1 MTTLSKHQPGA
12 GQGVEFQSRQSHT
25 GTKGAGECE
34 KLFIPLLTCSH
45 MKTHIILWKM
55 RNVNLGMCLKVKQ
68 CSFVKLRLPNPIRC
82 EFVKMCYLCFTSSL
96 YKHCFKSYPT
106 FSMTVSRKTVGLEG
120 YTDPTFISPALCCW
134 SVVLKTKTW
143 LKDHYSVWKLGLERS
158 HKSVFEHL
166 YQNEQKSMF
175 YKSVPNKN
183 LSLTLWILMRLLFNP
198 DHSRNVTSHFSPIM
212 ATPTS
217 NQQETKTQ
225 KQTEK
230 HLMNNQFWSD
240 CAGCVLRLDL
250 THIIRCKTSSVQHVS
265 LSQVYV
271 VYASGLFLYV
281 LKEYSC
287 MTYRLDS
294 SNKSTSIN
302 ISIRDQSSFSLQFII

>member
-1 MTTLSKHQPGA
+1 MRETIHTSAHM
-12 GQGVEFQSRQSHT
+12 QSHEDAHHSVGDEECQSWHVSQSET
-25 GTKGAGECE
+25 MFFCQVKTAESHQMWVCQDVLSLFHVVSLQTLFQILSDFFNDSQQKDSWAGGLRWSNFHISCA
-34 KLFIPLLTCSH
+34 LLW
-45 MKTHIILWKM
+45 I
-55 RNVNLGMCLKVKQ
+55 
-68 CSFVKLRLPNPIRC
+68 
-82 EFVKMCYLCFTSSL
+82 
-96 YKHCFKSYPT
+96 
-106 FSMTVSRKTVGLEG
+106 
-120 YTDPTFISPALCCW
+120 CCW

-143 LKDHYSVWKLGLERS
+143 LKDHYSAWKLGLERS
-158 HKSVFEHL
+158 HESVFEHL

-250 THIIRCKTSSVQHVS
+250 THIIRCKTSSIQHVS

>member
-120 YTDPTFISPALCCW
+120 YADPTFISPALCCG
-134 SVVLKTKTW
+134 SVVDL
-143 LKDHYSVWKLGLERS
+143 
-158 HKSVFEHL
+158 
-166 YQNEQKSMF
+166 
-175 YKSVPNKN
+175 
-183 LSLTLWILMRLLFNP
+183 LSLRQRHDLKIITAPENLVQNVHTSLSLNICTKM
-198 DHSRNVTSHFSPIM
+198 SRNQCFISQFQI
-212 ATPTS
+212 
-217 NQQETKTQ
+217 KT
-225 KQTEK
+225 
-230 HLMNNQFWSD
+230 
-240 CAGCVLRLDL
+240 
-250 THIIRCKTSSVQHVS
+250 
-265 LSQVYV
+265 
-271 VYASGLFLYV
+271 
-281 LKEYSC
+281 
-287 MTYRLDS
+287 
-294 SNKSTSIN
+294 
-302 ISIRDQSSFSLQFII
+302 

>member
-1 MTTLSKHQPGA
+1 MRETIHTSAHM
-12 GQGVEFQSRQSHT
+12 QSHEDALHSVGDEECQSWHVSQSET
-25 GTKGAGECE
+25 MFFCQVKTAESHQMWVCQDVLSLFHVVSLQTLFQILSDFLNDSQQKDSWAGGLHWSNFHISCA
-34 KLFIPLLTCSH
+34 LLW
-45 MKTHIILWKM
+45 I
-55 RNVNLGMCLKVKQ
+55 
-68 CSFVKLRLPNPIRC
+68 
-82 EFVKMCYLCFTSSL
+82 
-96 YKHCFKSYPT
+96 
-106 FSMTVSRKTVGLEG
+106 
-120 YTDPTFISPALCCW
+120 CCW

-143 LKDHYSVWKLGLERS
+143 LKDHYSAWKLGLERS
-158 HKSVFEHL
+158 HESVFEHL

-212 ATPTS
+212 ATPTW

-294 SNKSTSIN
+294 SKKSTSIN